1 MVRRF
6 GNAVRNKIDN
16 VQAADVIFLK
26 QIGRVR
32 LLLTENRHQHV
43 GSRHFASTG
52 RLHVEHR
59 ALQYALETQRRLCL
73 ASFVIFG
80 DKGRGLVDKSIQ
92 LTA

>member
-1 MVRRF
+1 M
-6 GNAVRNKIDN
+6 RNKVNN
-16 VQAADVIFLK
+16 VQAADVIFLQ

-80 DKGRGLVDKSIQ
+80 DKRRGLVDKSIQ